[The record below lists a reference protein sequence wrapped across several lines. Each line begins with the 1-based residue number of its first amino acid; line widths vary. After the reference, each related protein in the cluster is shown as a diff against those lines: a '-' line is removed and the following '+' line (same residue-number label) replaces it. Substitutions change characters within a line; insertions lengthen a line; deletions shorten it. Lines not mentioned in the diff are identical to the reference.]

1 MRSSDAIARLGGDE
15 FVLLIQEMNQPN
27 PAAIVAQKIL
37 AAATEP
43 IILAGQACRISASV
57 GIALF
62 PEDGGDE
69 VMLTK
74 NADVAMYHAKQEGKN
89 NYQFFS
95 QNIKTQ
101 SARRAALESNLRSA
115 IERNEFSLHY
125 QPKVDLL
132 SDAIT
137 GAEDLLRWKSPT
149 LGEVA
154 PADFLAVAEEMGL
167 IIPVGLWTLRQ
178 ACLDNMSWQ
187 REGIPPIREAV
198 NLSLRRLS
206 DDGLLRSIAE
216 IQAETGM
223 SAGLLEL
230 EITETMVIHHPEVT
244 IRLLSAIKQMGIRVA
259 IDDFGTGYALLRLLQ
274 QFPIDTLKTD
284 RALVHDLKGQTDH
297 QAIAESMIAMGKTLS
312 TAAVAKGVETIAQK
326 NFLRDH
332 GCEQMQGFYFS
343 KALPADEFARLMQ
356 RARPCLVAI

>member
-43 IILAGQACRISASV
+43 IILAGQACRISANV

-101 SARRAALESNLRSA
+101 SARRAALESNLRRA

-167 IIPVGLWTLRQ
+167 IIPIGLWTLRQ
-178 ACLDNMSWQ
+178 ACLDNMS
-187 REGIPPIREAV
+187 
-198 NLSLRRLS
+198 
-206 DDGLLRSIAE
+206 
-216 IQAETGM
+216 
-223 SAGLLEL
+223 
-230 EITETMVIHHPEVT
+230 
-244 IRLLSAIKQMGIRVA
+244 
-259 IDDFGTGYALLRLLQ
+259 
-274 QFPIDTLKTD
+274 
-284 RALVHDLKGQTDH
+284 
-297 QAIAESMIAMGKTLS
+297 
-312 TAAVAKGVETIAQK
+312 
-326 NFLRDH
+326 
-332 GCEQMQGFYFS
+332 
-343 KALPADEFARLMQ
+343 
-356 RARPCLVAI
+356 